1 MAAANTAQSSRTR
14 EDRDEEASEGQ
25 TAPCTVHDLDTGAS
39 RSFER
44 GMVRRMTGGAQVS
57 TPNLDKI
64 CSNVCE
70 FAIPFGI

>member
-1 MAAANTAQSSRTR
+1 MAAATTAQSSRTR
-14 EDRDEEASEGQ
+14 EDRDEEACEGE
-25 TAPCTVHDLDTGAS
+25 TASCTTWTRKRPEAS
-39 RSFER
+39 REEW
-44 GMVRRMTGGAQVS
+44 VRRMTGGAQVS